1 MIQISGMALSIREV
15 TFRLLTPRWVLFAV
29 MLLIC
34 NQLAM
39 LTWHIWLPPE
49 LPETRL
55 TKADLPQATSAG
67 SGKAQAYR
75 FSLFGTAAPASTAS
89 AKAAAD
95 SSLRDAP
102 ASALKINLT
111 GIVASPVSA
120 HSIAIIAKDSKQFS
134 LGIGD
139 NTPGYDAKIAAIFAD
154 RVVISYQGRYESLF
168 LFSEPPAAAKAH
180 SEKPQATA
188 ANLKAQLQKEP
199 QNILNYL
206 NISPVMVDNKLTGYR
221 LNPGVQGELFQ
232 QVGLRENDL
241 AVALN
246 GLDLRDAQQAQ
257 QALKQLPELSE
268 LNLTVE
274 RDGQLQDIYVALG
287 DN

>member
-1 MIQISGMALSIREV
+1 MVLSIRE
-15 TFRLLTPRWVLFAV
+15 TAFKMLTPRWVLCVV
-29 MLLIC
+29 MLLAC

-39 LTWHIWLPPE
+39 LTWQIWLPAEQPAVS
-49 LPETRL
+49 LA
-55 TKADLPQATSAG
+55 KAAVPQAAAVSNEAAAT
-67 SGKAQAYR
+67 YR
-75 FSLFGTAAPASTAS
+75 FNLFGTAAPSSAPAATAVS
-89 AKAAAD
+89 D
-95 SSLRDAP
+95 SSLHNAP
-102 ASALKINLT
+102 PSALKINLT
-111 GIVASPVSA
+111 GIVASPTPA

-154 RVVISYQGRYESLF
+154 RVVINYQGRYESLL
-168 LFSEPPAAAKAH
+168 LFGDASPAAAKAP
-180 SEKPQATA
+180 SEKKASAGQ
-188 ANLKAQLQKEP
+188 LKAQLQKQP
-199 QNILNYL
+199 QNILTYL

-274 RDGQLQDIYVALG
+274 RDGQLHDIYVALG